1 MEKLDTLSSPE
12 GFQRR
17 RNSYSAAMEGDNA
30 IQESAEIPRSK
41 STIARWNY
49 QKKNLE
55 RTASIESGTFSE
67 TSTNSRTIHPG
78 DRTRTPSWDIM
89 RSTSTSEIEL
99 PEVFLNFPDITTKLL
114 RSHYM
119 LQKIIS
125 NHQCK
130 CRKESVISNRESVS
144 TFSLKRRD
152 SAFSV
157 STCQS
162 LIAPSSGI
170 NSTSSL
176 NRCVENKINY
186 GVIYEDAE
194 DYQKTPTR
202 RHSDQNQPKINLV
215 KNKAGVRRFS
225 DQSPLRNLQIE
236 KPPLVRLK
244 DKKCTCEKMKKHNPI
259 RKESENLKKDLRVK
273 KSNER
278 KYSEVSIGSLRRDS
292 TNSITPKMMR
302 RRFSEQLILEGGL
315 CNEPEFDELVEDPE
329 AEESLTAMNAR
340 KKVTLKRHYYP
351 EGEWGYIVMIV
362 AMCVQIISHG
372 LQTSWGVL
380 MTPVVLQYGKS
391 EGETGRKVLNQY
403 LIIYE
408 KR

>member
-1 MEKLDTLSSPE
+1 MEKLDVLSSHKE
-12 GFQRR
+12 SHRR

-30 IQESAEIPRSK
+30 IQESVEIPQLKSIVARSY
-41 STIARWNY
+41 N
-49 QKKNLE
+49 QKKKLG

-78 DRTRTPSWDIM
+78 RTRTPSWDIM
-89 RSTSTSEIEL
+89 RSTSTSEIEV
-99 PEVFLNFPDITTKLL
+99 PEVLLSFPDITTKLL
-114 RSHYM
+114 RSHYI
-119 LQKIIS
+119 LQKIVW
-125 NHQCK
+125 NHQCN
-130 CRKESVISNRESVS
+130 CRKESVISNRES
-144 TFSLKRRD
+144 FSSFSIKRRD

-176 NRCVENKINY
+176 NRCAENKINY
-186 GVIYEDAE
+186 DVIYEDAE
-194 DYQKTPTR
+194 DYQDRPRR
-202 RHSDQNQPKINLV
+202 RHSDQTQPKINLV
-215 KNKAGVRRFS
+215 KNKSSVRRFS

-236 KPPLVRLK
+236 NPPVVRLK
-244 DKKCTCEKMKKHNPI
+244 DEKCTREKIEISGSMRN
-259 RKESENLKKDLRVK
+259 EFANLKKDPRIK
-273 KSNER
+273 KNNER

-315 CNEPEFDELVEDPE
+315 CNEPEFDELIEDPE
-329 AEESLTAMNAR
+329 AEDSLTALNAR

-351 EGEWGYIVMIV
+351 EGEWGFIVMIV
-362 AMCVQIISHG
+362 VMCVQIISHG

-380 MTPVVLQYGKS
+380 MTPAVLQYGKS
-391 EGETGRKVLNQY
+391 EGETGRQLLNH
-403 LIIYE
+403 LFNNL
-408 KR
+408 